1 MSMLNMVASSIFDDP
16 ILSFAIGLI
25 VVLVIGF
32 ALRGFLAKKK

>member
-1 MSMLNMVASSIFDDP
+1 MLNLVASSLLDDP
-16 ILSFAIGLI
+16 IVSFAVGLI